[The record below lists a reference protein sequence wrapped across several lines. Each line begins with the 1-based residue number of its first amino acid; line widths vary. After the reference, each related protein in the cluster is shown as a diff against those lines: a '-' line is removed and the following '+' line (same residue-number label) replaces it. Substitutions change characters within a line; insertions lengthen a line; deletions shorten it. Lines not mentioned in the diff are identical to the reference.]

1 MRGTRLGW
9 LSWQSN
15 CNSFLN
21 TSKHDLG
28 LKLKR
33 FIATFMVRSSIH
45 IRPLYSLPKPPP
57 TISKSLSKL
66 LVALLISASENQRH
80 GSSGRLFA
88 LFPDLNNFEID
99 CETASIDDERM
110 TRFNGIGKWRLAQAL
125 TRMIKFFFYSF
136 LFFEG

>member
-1 MRGTRLGW
+1 MLHPSVKVVQSTRHSNANLESLFSQEGIAVTVSEEEAVAEASIDHKLETRIISGSSIQYLMRGMRLGW

-45 IRPLYSLPKPPP
+45 IRPLYSLPK
-57 TISKSLSKL
+57 L
-66 LVALLISASENQRH
+66 LNFCNVAVKQ
-80 GSSGRLFA
+80 
-88 LFPDLNNFEID
+88 
-99 CETASIDDERM
+99 
-110 TRFNGIGKWRLAQAL
+110 
-125 TRMIKFFFYSF
+125 
-136 LFFEG
+136 